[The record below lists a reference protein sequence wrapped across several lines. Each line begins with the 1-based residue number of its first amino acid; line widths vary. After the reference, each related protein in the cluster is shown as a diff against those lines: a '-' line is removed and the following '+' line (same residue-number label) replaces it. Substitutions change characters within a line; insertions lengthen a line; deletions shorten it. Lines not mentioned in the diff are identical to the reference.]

1 MPAKKTDASTK
12 INKTPIK
19 TKKTA
24 LKKAAKG
31 RVKTTKKPA
40 KSNGYDS
47 SNITVLKGLEAVK
60 KRPGMYIGDTDDG
73 TGLHH
78 MVYEVVDNSIDEALA
93 GHCDFIEVQILADDC
108 VLVRDN
114 GRGIPVDIHKQEG
127 VSAAE
132 VIMTKLHAGGKFD
145 DNSYKVSGGLHG
157 VGVSV
162 VNALSKKLHL
172 TIKRDGKVYE
182 QHYSDG
188 IPKAKLKATGKS
200 DATGTEIQITPSTDT
215 FTNEMFDFDILAGK
229 LRDLSFLN
237 AGVKIILEDQRVD
250 KKKTFKHK
258 GGLSEF
264 VEFLTGKRNT
274 INSIFHFSK
283 ENKEGISVEV
293 AMQWN
298 DGYQENVNCYTNNII
313 QRDGG
318 THLVGFRTALTR
330 TLNKYMDKEGLLTK
344 EKVTA
349 SGDDAREGLVAVIS
363 I

>member
-24 LKKAAKG
+24 LKKAVKG
-31 RVKTTKKPA
+31 LGKTIKKPA

-47 SNITVLKGLEAVK
+47 TKITVLKGLEAVK

-73 TGLHH
+73 SGLHH

-93 GHCDFIEVQILADDC
+93 GHCDYIEVQILADDC
-108 VLVRDN
+108 ALVKDN

-172 TIKRDGKVYE
+172 TIRRDGKVYE
-182 QHYSDG
+182 QH
-188 IPKAKLKATGKS
+188 
-200 DATGTEIQITPSTDT
+200 
-215 FTNEMFDFDILAGK
+215 
-229 LRDLSFLN
+229 
-237 AGVKIILEDQRVD
+237 
-250 KKKTFKHK
+250 
-258 GGLSEF
+258 
-264 VEFLTGKRNT
+264 
-274 INSIFHFSK
+274 
-283 ENKEGISVEV
+283 
-293 AMQWN
+293 
-298 DGYQENVNCYTNNII
+298 
-313 QRDGG
+313 
-318 THLVGFRTALTR
+318 
-330 TLNKYMDKEGLLTK
+330 
-344 EKVTA
+344 
-349 SGDDAREGLVAVIS
+349 
-363 I
+363 